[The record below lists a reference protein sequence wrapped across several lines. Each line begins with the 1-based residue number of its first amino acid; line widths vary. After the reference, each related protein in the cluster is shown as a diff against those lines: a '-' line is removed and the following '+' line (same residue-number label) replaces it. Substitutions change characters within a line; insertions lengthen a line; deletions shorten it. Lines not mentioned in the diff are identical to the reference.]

1 VVGRAVR
8 TTAYVT
14 EMAVWPLGAKARGK
28 MATTKGEGLR
38 EAQVISW
45 PKLTDLKRRQVN
57 L

>member
-28 MATTKGEGLR
+28 MATTKGGGAEG
-38 EAQVISW
+38 SSSY
-45 PKLTDLKRRQVN
+45 KLAEVN
-57 L
+57 RS